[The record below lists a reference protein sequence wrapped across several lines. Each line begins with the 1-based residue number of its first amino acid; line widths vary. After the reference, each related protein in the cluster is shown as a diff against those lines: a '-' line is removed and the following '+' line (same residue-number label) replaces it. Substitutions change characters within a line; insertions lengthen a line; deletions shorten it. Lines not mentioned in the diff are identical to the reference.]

1 MNSVYKLIIL
11 FPLLILGC
19 SSKQIDKNNINQ
31 EIDTL
36 NLNIYSNEG
45 NKIYTVKSPSSNY
58 DVISNILNLK
68 ETTIHLYEN
77 SNLKY
82 IITSNKSE
90 LSNNHNKLSLS
101 GNVKL
106 INKDQEN
113 EILTAEKFIWNINNS
128 NYILKGNVKIEN
140 TNIVLTSNKATLNQD
155 NIIEFYNPVNYI
167 NKESNNKGKY
177 EIISEN
183 ALYNII
189 TKSVIFNSKDKR
201 VRSTIYF

>member
-1 MNSVYKLIIL
+1 M
-11 FPLLILGC
+11 
-19 SSKQIDKNNINQ
+19 
-31 EIDTL
+31 
-36 NLNIYSNEG
+36 
-45 NKIYTVKSPSSNY
+45 
-58 DVISNILNLK
+58 
-68 ETTIHLYEN
+68 

-140 TNIVLTSNKATLNQD
+140 TNIVLTSDKATLNQD

-167 NKESNNKGKY
+167 NKESNNEGKY

-183 ALYNII
+183 AFYNII
-189 TKSVIFNSKDKR
+189 TKSVKFNSKDKR

>member
-1 MNSVYKLIIL
+1 MNSVYKIIIFL
-11 FPLLILGC
+11 PLLILGC
-19 SSKQIDKNNINQ
+19 VSKQIDKNSINQ

-36 NLNIYSNEG
+36 NLNKYSKEG
-45 NKIYTVKSPSSNY
+45 NKIYTVESPSSNY

-68 ETTIHLYEN
+68 ETTIHLYEKN
-77 SNLKY
+77 NLKY
-82 IITSNKSE
+82 IITSNKSQ

-140 TNIVLTSNKATLNQD
+140 TN
-155 NIIEFYNPVNYI
+155 
-167 NKESNNKGKY
+167 
-177 EIISEN
+177 
-183 ALYNII
+183 
-189 TKSVIFNSKDKR
+189 
-201 VRSTIYF
+201 